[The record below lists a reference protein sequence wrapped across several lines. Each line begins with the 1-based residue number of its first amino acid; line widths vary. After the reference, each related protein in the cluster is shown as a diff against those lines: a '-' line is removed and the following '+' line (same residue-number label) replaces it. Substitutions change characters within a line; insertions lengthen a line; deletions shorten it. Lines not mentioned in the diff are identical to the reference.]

1 VPLKAKGEAAE
12 ARVSAARSAAA
23 RSAAARSAAARS
35 AAVVAASGRQSGEVW
50 RRECRHRDPTVRR
63 RTDRRPRSL
72 AGLNP
77 PGWETLVQ
85 LILNARIHSSAK
97 PAAEPHRTPGI
108 GPAAAAALPSRSPT
122 RTTCAKRPPRSGLLH
137 QYMHDAAAMQVDHVK
152 NHGIHLEHSTGA
164 AHSCTAS
171 YRHLNSCCATVIP
184 SV

>member
-1 VPLKAKGEAAE
+1 M
-12 ARVSAARSAAA
+12 SAA

-97 PAAEPHRTPGI
+97 PAAEQHRTPDI

-122 RTTCAKRPPRSGLLH
+122 QSTCAKRPPRSGLLH
-137 QYMHDAAAMQVDHVK
+137 QYMHDSTTQK
-152 NHGIHLEHSTGA
+152 LITSRTNGIHLEHSTGA
-164 AHSCTAS
+164 ARSCTAS
-171 YRHLNSCCATVIP
+171 YRHLNSRCATVNP